1 MLGVLNVTDKSKEQ
15 QEQEQEQIED
25 GGKKGRKAAEDKR
38 VPLTRVPVLVL
49 VTTTFLPRWTYSTR
63 DVIALGP

>member
-25 GGKKGRKAAEDKR
+25 GGKKGRKVARIKGCH
-38 VPLTRVPVLVL
+38 LLVYPCSCSSPHISSPMDISY
-49 VTTTFLPRWTYSTR
+49 T
-63 DVIALGP
+63 